1 LCYNSTMNTEI
12 SYMFL
17 TLHMVTWV
25 LLIFTYIELHSFKK
39 EVRMYVDYES
49 TLKKKRRELRNGD

>member
-1 LCYNSTMNTEI
+1 MNSEI
-12 SYMFL
+12 SYIFL

-25 LLIFTYIELHSFKK
+25 LLILTYVELHSFKK
-39 EVRMYVDYES
+39 EVRQIIDYET

>member
-1 LCYNSTMNTEI
+1 MDTEI
-12 SYMFL
+12 SYIFL

-25 LLIFTYIELHSFKK
+25 LLIITYVELHSFKN
-39 EVRMYVDYES
+39 EVRQYMDYET

>member
-1 LCYNSTMNTEI
+1 MDEI
-12 SYMFL
+12 SYIFL
-17 TLHMVTWV
+17 TLHLITWT
-25 LLIFTYIELHSFKK
+25 LLILVVVELHSFKK

>member
-1 LCYNSTMNTEI
+1 MNSEI
-12 SYMFL
+12 SYIFL

-25 LLIFTYIELHSFKK
+25 LLIITYVELHAFKK

>member
-1 LCYNSTMNTEI
+1 MDTEI
-12 SYMFL
+12 SYIFL

-25 LLIFTYIELHSFKK
+25 LLILTYIELHSFKK

-49 TLKKKRRELRNGD
+49 TLKRKRRELRNGD

>member
-1 LCYNSTMNTEI
+1 MNTEI
-12 SYMFL
+12 SYIFL

-25 LLIFTYIELHSFKK
+25 LLILTYIELHSFKK

>member
-1 LCYNSTMNTEI
+1 MCYNSTMNTEI
-12 SYMFL
+12 SYIFL

-25 LLIFTYIELHSFKK
+25 LLIVTYVELHSFKK
-39 EVRMYVDYES
+39 EVQQYMDYET

>member
-1 LCYNSTMNTEI
+1 VYNNSMDSEI
-12 SYMFL
+12 SYIFL

-25 LLIFTYIELHSFKK
+25 LLILTYVELHAFKK
-39 EVRMYVDYES
+39 EVRMYVDYEN

>member
-1 LCYNSTMNTEI
+1 LCYNNSMNTEI
-12 SYMFL
+12 SYIFL

-25 LLIFTYIELHSFKK
+25 LLILTYIELHSFKK